1 SANEGALVWDLLA
14 QVQKTENRKV
24 LFGKQV
30 PQENTS
36 KDHKITVYK
45 RIGESLLPAL
55 YLTHP
60 ETVGK
65 RCKGKAEEYAPPARF
80 LSIVLT
86 MHSLF
91 KIYQEKAA
99 RLRVTGRGLGDPD
112 AAEADDVSDNVGGPI
127 QECGMAIFRPLPS
140 PFADHGKGES
150 CISTRSRLGE
160 SGSTC
165 SRLGQSGRQ
174 PGWSG
179 QCAEPRLES
188 RRL

>member
-1 SANEGALVWDLLA
+1 MPPKETPLPSIPWSANKGALVWDLLA

-65 RCKGKAEEYAPPARF
+65 RRKGKAED
-80 LSIVLT
+80 
-86 MHSLF
+86 LF

-99 RLRVTGRGLGDPD
+99 RLRVTGGGLGDPD
-112 AAEADDVSDNVGGPI
+112 AAEADDVS
-127 QECGMAIFRPLPS
+127 
-140 PFADHGKGES
+140 
-150 CISTRSRLGE
+150 
-160 SGSTC
+160 
-165 SRLGQSGRQ
+165 
-174 PGWSG
+174 
-179 QCAEPRLES
+179 
-188 RRL
+188 